1 MTDGRQVD
9 LFVSHAPGTPENP
22 FSTEQVNGKA
32 RELMAPILGEARTD
46 TLIEQ
51 VHSIE
56 DVEDVRSL
64 RPLLTA

>member
-22 FSTEQVNGKA
+22 FTTDRVNGKA

-46 TLIEQ
+46 RLIEQ

-56 DVEDVRSL
+56 DVEDIRAL
-64 RPLLTA
+64 RPLLTS

>member
-1 MTDGRQVD
+1 
-9 LFVSHAPGTPENP
+9 
-22 FSTEQVNGKA
+22 
-32 RELMAPILGEARTD
+32 MAPILGEARTD

-56 DVEDVRSL
+56 DVEDIRAL